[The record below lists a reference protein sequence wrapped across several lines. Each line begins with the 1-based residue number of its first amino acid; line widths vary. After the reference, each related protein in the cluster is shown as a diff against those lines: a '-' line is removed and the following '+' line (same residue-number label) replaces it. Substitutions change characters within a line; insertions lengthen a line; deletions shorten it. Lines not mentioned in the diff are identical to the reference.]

1 MISNFAAKYCLKQN
15 NDMEQIHQDVDT
27 LVVVGSWNKYIFS
40 EEWVIANILGEG
52 VRYTIQYPLNALGS
66 LKFSLENVTF
76 YIFGDRLLFQLN
88 NDLDLSYREII
99 RTARKIFQKLIHTP
113 VTALGVNFIY
123 QTSDN
128 LGMLNQL
135 PKNEDLVK
143 AIGHDISSS
152 ELSRTFKLSEN
163 ETLNFKVEQKD
174 ENANIFN
181 FNFDFG
187 IKSLSEAL
195 NIIGDDD
202 DLILRKRNF
211 ANDIIN
217 AI

>member
-1 MISNFAAKYCLKQN
+1 
-15 NDMEQIHQDVDT
+15 MEQIHQNVDT

-174 ENANIFN
+174 KNANIFN

-187 IKSLSEAL
+187 IKSLLEAL

>member
-1 MISNFAAKYCLKQN
+1 
-15 NDMEQIHQDVDT
+15 MEQIHQNVDT

-88 NDLDLSYREII
+88 NDVDLSYREII

-113 VTALGVNFIY
+113 VTALGINFIY

-152 ELSRTFKLSEN
+152 ELVRTFKLSEY

-174 ENANIFN
+174 EDVNIFN
-181 FNFDFG
+181 FNFNFG

-217 AI
+217 VI

>member
-1 MISNFAAKYCLKQN
+1 
-15 NDMEQIHQDVDT
+15 MEQIHQNVDT

-211 ANDIIN
+211 ANDIIT

>member
-1 MISNFAAKYCLKQN
+1 
-15 NDMEQIHQDVDT
+15 MEQIHQNVDT

-76 YIFGDRLLFQLN
+76 YIFGDRLLLQLN
-88 NDLDLSYREII
+88 NDLELSYREII

>member
-1 MISNFAAKYCLKQN
+1 
-15 NDMEQIHQDVDT
+15 MEQIHQNVDT

-88 NDLDLSYREII
+88 NDLELSYREII

-123 QTSDN
+123 QTSDS

-152 ELSRTFKLSEN
+152 ELSRTFKLSEY

>member
-1 MISNFAAKYCLKQN
+1 
-15 NDMEQIHQDVDT
+15 
-27 LVVVGSWNKYIFS
+27 
-40 EEWVIANILGEG
+40 
-52 VRYTIQYPLNALGS
+52 
-66 LKFSLENVTF
+66 
-76 YIFGDRLLFQLN
+76 
-88 NDLDLSYREII
+88 
-99 RTARKIFQKLIHTP
+99 
-113 VTALGVNFIY
+113 
-123 QTSDN
+123 
-128 LGMLNQL
+128 MLNQL

>member
-1 MISNFAAKYCLKQN
+1 
-15 NDMEQIHQDVDT
+15 MEQIHQNVDT

-152 ELSRTFKLSEN
+152 EISRTFKLSEN

>member
-1 MISNFAAKYCLKQN
+1 
-15 NDMEQIHQDVDT
+15 MEQIHQNVDT

-99 RTARKIFQKLIHTP
+99 RIARKIFQKLIHTP

-123 QTSDN
+123 QTSEN
-128 LGMLNQL
+128 LVMLNQL

-143 AIGHDISSS
+143 AIGHDILSS
-152 ELSRTFKLSEN
+152 ELSRTFKLSEY

-174 ENANIFN
+174 ENVNIFN
-181 FNFDFG
+181 FNFNFG

-202 DLILRKRNF
+202 DLILRERNF

>member
-1 MISNFAAKYCLKQN
+1 
-15 NDMEQIHQDVDT
+15 MEQIHQNVDT
-27 LVVVGSWNKYIFS
+27 LVAVGSWNKYIFS

>member
-1 MISNFAAKYCLKQN
+1 
-15 NDMEQIHQDVDT
+15 MEQIHQNVDT

-52 VRYTIQYPLNALGS
+52 VKYTIQYPLNPLGS
-66 LKFSLENVTF
+66 LKFSLENVNF

-123 QTSDN
+123 QTSGN

-135 PKNEDLVK
+135 PKNEDLVNV
-143 AIGHDISSS
+143 IGHDILSS
-152 ELSRTFKLSEN
+152 ELSRTFKLSGN

-174 ENANIFN
+174 EDVNFFD

-187 IKSLSEAL
+187 IKSLSDAL

-202 DLILRKRNF
+202 DLILRKRSL
-211 ANDIIN
+211 ANDIIKV
-217 AI
+217 I

>member
-1 MISNFAAKYCLKQN
+1 
-15 NDMEQIHQDVDT
+15 MEQIHQNVDT

-113 VTALGVNFIY
+113 VTALGVNFMY

>member
-1 MISNFAAKYCLKQN
+1 
-15 NDMEQIHQDVDT
+15 MEQIHQNVDT

-52 VRYTIQYPLNALGS
+52 VKYTIQYPLNPLGS

-123 QTSDN
+123 QTSEN

-135 PKNEDLVK
+135 PKNEDLVNV
-143 AIGHDISSS
+143 IGHDILSS
-152 ELSRTFKLSEN
+152 ELSRTFKLSGN

-174 ENANIFN
+174 EDVNFFD

-187 IKSLSEAL
+187 IKSLSDAL

-202 DLILRKRNF
+202 DLILRKRSL
-211 ANDIIN
+211 ANDIIKV
-217 AI
+217 I

>member
-1 MISNFAAKYCLKQN
+1 
-15 NDMEQIHQDVDT
+15 MEQIHQNVDT

-135 PKNEDLVK
+135 AKNEDLVK

>member
-1 MISNFAAKYCLKQN
+1 
-15 NDMEQIHQDVDT
+15 MEQIHQNVDT